1 VTPSIY
7 QHVSRRSTVNRK
19 GVKRVNLDDKR
30 YYRLGVAAVV
40 ALWLLVLVHIPL
52 AGMNLWW
59 LVAGMFGGGPGG
71 D

>member
-1 VTPSIY
+1 MPARITGK
-7 QHVSRRSTVNRK
+7 RKAVND
-19 GVKRVNLDDKR
+19 VKNLDDNR
-30 YYRLGVAAVV
+30 YYRLLVAAVV

-59 LVAGMFGGGPGG
+59 LVVGMFGGGPVG